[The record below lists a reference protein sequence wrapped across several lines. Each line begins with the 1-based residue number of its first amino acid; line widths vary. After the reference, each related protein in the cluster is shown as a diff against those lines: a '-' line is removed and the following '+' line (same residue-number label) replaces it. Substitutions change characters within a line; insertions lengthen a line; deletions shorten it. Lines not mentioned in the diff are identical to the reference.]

1 VGGGLT
7 NPVHL
12 AFIAAVA
19 LIFLGPK
26 RLPELAK
33 SLGKS
38 MRELREALSGEKEAD
53 EPPPYAAPAEPPP
66 PPPPP
71 DPASRP

>member
-38 MRELREALSGEKEAD
+38 MREFREALSGEKEAD